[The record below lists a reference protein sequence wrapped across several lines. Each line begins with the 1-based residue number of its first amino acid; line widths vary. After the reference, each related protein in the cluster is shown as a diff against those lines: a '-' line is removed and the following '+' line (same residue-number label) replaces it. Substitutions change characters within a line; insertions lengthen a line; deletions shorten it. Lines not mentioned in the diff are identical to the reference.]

1 MDELKQ
7 IILNKIKN
15 NEPIDFIVNGLK
27 YIFQI
32 CFKNKK
38 KISYLD
44 YMCNN
49 HISPQYHASEEI
61 QNNKDNMH
69 NISIV
74 LKNKLANPHN
84 IRET

>member
-1 MDELKQ
+1 
-7 IILNKIKN
+7 
-15 NEPIDFIVNGLK
+15 
-27 YIFQI
+27 
-32 CFKNKK
+32 
-38 KISYLD
+38 
-44 YMCNN
+44 MCNN